1 VTIRVGGEELRA
13 RTNRTG
19 RFRARWKPDDA
30 GRSKVKVR
38 SAGNLVA
45 AGSTAKAGRVTVFR
59 SAEASWYSA
68 ASLLKLG
75 RAEDAVE
82 AFVLAERSS
91 RAGGDALLEVY
102 RGQACYAAQLLL
114 CADRWFESAEARAG
128 PRLAPQ
134 LRALRTAIREA
145 LRPDQIEPAVDRFL
159 DRASALQ
166 RTRPA
171 LAFAFA
177 EEASALAGRSPARH
191 RQAEAMALTGRL
203 VAPTTG
209 DGR

>member
-1 VTIRVGGEELRA
+1 MSRSRPVVLALLLAAAPATPPSESHLVAGA
-13 RTNRTG
+13 DA
-19 RFRARWKPDDA
+19 FRAEA
-30 GRSKVKVR
+30 Y
-38 SAGNLVA
+38 ATALVEF
-45 AGSTAKAGRVTVFR
+45 RVAEALG
-59 SAEASWYSA
+59 SAEASWYAA

-82 AFVLAERSS
+82 AFVLAERTN
-91 RAGGDALLEVY
+91 RAAGDALLEVY

-134 LRALRTAIREA
+134 LRALRTAIRDA
-145 LRPDQIEPAVDRFL
+145 LRPDQVEPAIDRFL
-159 DRASALQ
+159 DRAAALQ

-177 EEASALAGRSPARH
+177 EEAAVLAARSPARH
-191 RQAEAMALTGRL
+191 RQAEATALTGRL
-203 VAPTTG
+203 VAPGTR